1 LERIDAVVGEVTHTL
16 PRLVR
21 SAHAREV
28 DYGTVVSG
36 TEVVVSG
43 TEVVV
48 SGTEVV
54 VSGTEVVV
62 SGSDVLV
69 SGSDVL
75 VSGSDVVVPGAMVL
89 VVVRGSRL
97 PASAQV
103 CRSVKVSVS
112 PARR

>member
-28 DYGTVVSG
+28 DYGT
-36 TEVVVSG
+36 VVSG